1 MQKSKVFDLR
11 FGFLIKNCIYFTPG
25 TSQNRGGAKFNN
37 WGGLLTAGSGYFD
50 VSVDQEMRRNVQE
63 IRGGHFGGVR
73 DYLGVFGRHF
83 GRKIG
88 VKSAEKTPTE
98 LVNETI

>member
-1 MQKSKVFDLR
+1 M
-11 FGFLIKNCIYFTPG
+11 
-25 TSQNRGGAKFNN
+25 NRLFSDFFRKLEGAM
-37 WGGLLTAGSGYFD
+37 LA
-50 VSVDQEMRRNVQE
+50 
-63 IRGGHFGGVR
+63 GVR